1 MTLPRNFPRHEGIVL
16 VTVIL
21 LAIAVGTINPGFFSF
36 LISSPF

>member
-21 LAIAVGTINPGFFSF
+21 LAIASRNDQSGVLFV
-36 LISSPF
+36 L